1 MQRVIR
7 NAACLEGKQLFIV
20 YLKCPHH
27 RDWHEGRR
35 GSGRRA
41 PQREDGGG
49 FAVEWLGTRP
59 VQTKSAS
66 THTHSH
72 SAGIML
78 RNLVY
83 KSDPT
88 PNSMLPQIWRKTA
101 VYRILPLITLAGS
114 LECHAIHSEHTR
126 EWCQCRIL
134 MSQCK
139 HFGWMTDLCAIKNW
153 FVVVPATKTPSGY
166 SSRYII
172 CNIHKLHPPRSWPL
186 S

>member
-41 PQREDGGG
+41 PQREDGG

-59 VQTKSAS
+59 VQTESVS
-66 THTHSH
+66 THTRTQLELGW
-72 SAGIML
+72 GIL
-78 RNLVY
+78 CT
-83 KSDPT
+83 SPT
-88 PNSMLPQIWRKTA
+88 QPPTACASVASNMTENCCISNSSSNN
-101 VYRILPLITLAGS
+101 VSRIP
-114 LECHAIHSEHTR
+114 ECHAIHSEHTR